1 MPLKWDYYS
10 RVALVLI
17 GASHHNLALSKL
29 ELLERE
35 ASQIRERL
43 FSAPL
48 AETGIAGGVLIATC
62 NRFEVYFETE
72 VFHSTVDNVLRTIS
86 EISGLGADQTNH
98 TLQVSPGFSV
108 VKHASTA
115 AAELD

>member
-17 GASHHNLALSKL
+17 GASHHNLALSEL

-43 FSAPL
+43 FSSPTAD
-48 AETGIAGGVLIATC
+48 TGISGGVVVATC
-62 NRFEVYFETE
+62 NRFEVYFETDI
-72 VFHSTVDNVLRTIS
+72 FHSTVDHVLKTIS
-86 EISGLGADQTNH
+86 EVSGLDAEQTN
-98 TLQVSPGFSV
+98 Q
-108 VKHASTA
+108 
-115 AAELD
+115 